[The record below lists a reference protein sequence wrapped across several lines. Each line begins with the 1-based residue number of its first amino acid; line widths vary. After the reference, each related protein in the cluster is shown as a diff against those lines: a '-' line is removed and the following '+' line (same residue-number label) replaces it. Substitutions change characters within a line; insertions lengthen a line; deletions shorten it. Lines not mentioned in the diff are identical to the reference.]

1 MDWDKHYLL
10 KALIEARKAEP
21 ICSPNPAVGAII
33 VKNNK
38 IIGRGFTQPAG
49 KSHAEV
55 VAINRCKI
63 NPENAIMYVTL
74 EPCSHYGKT
83 PPCTDLLILRK
94 IKRVVI
100 GIKDP
105 NSLVNGR
112 GIRKL
117 KQAGIEVKV
126 GLLKDK
132 IIKQMQWYLKY
143 IKTSFPY
150 ITLKAG
156 MSIDG
161 KITDYKENS
170 KWISSE
176 NARLFSQ
183 RLREVNDGII
193 VGINTIIKDNPH
205 LTYRGEIKKRFYR
218 IILDTYLKIPLN
230 ANVLKYRE
238 NHKTII
244 ATSSFASVKKVK
256 TLLKKD
262 IEVMIVKTENGL
274 IDLKAFLK
282 KIGEMGIARL
292 IVEGGGTVN
301 YSFLKGNLIDKLML
315 FIAPKIIGGNKSK
328 NFVDGKGFRLNESIE
343 VKKGRYYNLISD
355 NFIFEGYINYYK
367 G

>member
-1 MDWDKHYLL
+1 MDLDEYYLL

-21 ICSPNPAVGAII
+21 TCSPNPAVGAII
-33 VKNNK
+33 VKNNQ
-38 IIGRGFTQPAG
+38 IIGSGFTQSPG
-49 KSHAEV
+49 RPHAEV
-55 VAINRCKI
+55 AAINKCKI
-63 NPENAIMYVTL
+63 NPENATMYVTL

-83 PPCTDLLILRK
+83 PPCVDLIISK
-94 IKRVVI
+94 KVKRVVI

-105 NSLVNGR
+105 NPLVNGK
-112 GIRKL
+112 GIKKL
-117 KQAGIEVKV
+117 KQVGIEVKTGV
-126 GLLKDK
+126 LKDK
-132 IIKQMQWYLKY
+132 IIEQLQWYLKY
-143 IKTSFPY
+143 IKTSVPY

-156 MSIDG
+156 ISIDG

-183 RLREVNDGII
+183 KLREINDGII
-193 VGINTIIKDNPH
+193 VGINTVLKDNPQ
-205 LTYRGEIKKRFYR
+205 LTYRGKIKKRFYR

-230 ANVLKYRE
+230 ANVLKYKE

-244 ATSSFASVKKVK
+244 VTSSFASQKKIK
-256 TLLKKD
+256 NLIKKD
-262 IEVMIVKTENGL
+262 IEVLITKTRNRM
-274 IDLKAFLK
+274 IDLKALLK
-282 KIGEMGIARL
+282 KLGEIGIARL

-301 YSFLKGNLIDKLML
+301 YSFLEENLVDKLVL

-343 VKKGRYYNLISD
+343 IKNGRYYNLISD
-355 NFIFEGYINYYK
+355 NFIFKGYINYYK